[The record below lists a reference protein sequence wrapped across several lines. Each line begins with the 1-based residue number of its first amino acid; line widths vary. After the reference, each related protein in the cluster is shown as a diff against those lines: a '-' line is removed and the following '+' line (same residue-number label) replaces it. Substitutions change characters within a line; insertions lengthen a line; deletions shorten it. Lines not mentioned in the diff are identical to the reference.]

1 MTVCAVVDCGQYRD
15 EVRKHARYR
24 FIVGGSG
31 WLYRVKY
38 ALVYRFLPASWIYRW
53 RIAGD
58 YDVEAAFTE
67 GLPTRLLAAAPGG
80 KSGKAGET
88 RKIAWVHVD
97 LEARPWTQGVV
108 FRSLDEEKRAYGR
121 FHAVAHVS
129 RTVKEAFERRFGT
142 HPGSV
147 VVHNPVDRDEA
158 LAKSAAVEGVPEKKC
173 FRIISAGR
181 LEEQKGFDRLIRAL
195 ARLKERG
202 RTAELVLLG
211 EGRLRNDLER
221 LAAGLGVSESLLMPG
236 FLENPYPWM
245 AGADLFVCSSRSEG
259 MSTVVT
265 EALIL
270 GVPVLAVE
278 CSGIREQLGMGR
290 FGLMVDNDDEALA
303 RALEDF
309 VSGRESCAEWREKAA
324 LGGRQVAYAT
334 AVREVE
340 RLLEGAGK

>member
-1 MTVCAVVDCGQYRD
+1 M
-15 EVRKHARYR
+15 
-24 FIVGGSG
+24 
-31 WLYRVKY
+31 
-38 ALVYRFLPASWIYRW
+38 
-53 RIAGD
+53 
-58 YDVEAAFTE
+58 
-67 GLPTRLLAAAPGG
+67 
-80 KSGKAGET
+80 
-88 RKIAWVHVD
+88 
-97 LEARPWTQGVV
+97 
-108 FRSLDEEKRAYGR
+108 
-121 FHAVAHVS
+121 
-129 RTVKEAFERRFGT
+129 
-142 HPGSV
+142 
-147 VVHNPVDRDEA
+147 HNPVDRDEV
-158 LAKSAAVEGVPEKKC
+158 LAKIRRRGGVPEKKC

-202 RTAELVLLG
+202 RTQSWFF
-211 EGRLRNDLER
+211 LEKD
-221 LAAGLGVSESLLMPG
+221 ASETIWNGWLPGWEFQNPLLMPG

-309 VSGRESCAEWREKAA
+309 VSGRESCGMAGK
-324 LGGRQVAYAT
+324 GGVGRPAGGLCDCRPGGGTFAG
-334 AVREVE
+334 
-340 RLLEGAGK
+340 GAGKMKKRIVFFVNSLTGGGAEKICKPC